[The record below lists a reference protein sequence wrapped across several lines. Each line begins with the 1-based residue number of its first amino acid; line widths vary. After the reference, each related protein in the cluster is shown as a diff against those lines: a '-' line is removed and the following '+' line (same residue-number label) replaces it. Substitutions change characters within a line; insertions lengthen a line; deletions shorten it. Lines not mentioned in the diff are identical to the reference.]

1 MLDSSYYSYETCEAS
16 AHQQKINSCTWYS
29 TKIRKKL
36 TGHVSSLNQVMNA
49 LRNNTRHDDAI
60 HTGRRLRFGVFEL
73 DLRDRELRKQGVRI
87 KLQQKPLQIL
97 ELLLQTPGEFVT
109 RPQLARHLWPESHV
123 SFKGSLNTAVNA
135 LRRVL
140 GDSPRNP
147 RFIET
152 RPGRGYRFI
161 ASVVGVGET
170 SGALRKQR
178 PVHSIAVLPFENA
191 AGDPSLD
198 CISDGMAEGLIT
210 NLSALAHLR
219 VIARSTVFRFKGRDV
234 EPRIAGERL
243 NVSAV
248 LTGRVMRRETT
259 SIIGVELVNVASG
272 CRLWGNQY
280 NCSPADVLAVGAE
293 ISTEVSKN
301 FRLLTNRPDESRL
314 TKTQGNNFE
323 AYQDYLKGRHFYNKR
338 TEEDLRRSIAY
349 FEAALRQDPRYAL
362 AYAGLAEAYNLCAFL
377 GTVAPSEA
385 RARSQEFT
393 AKALS
398 VDDEL
403 AEAHAS
409 LASARHLYEWDW
421 QGAEEEYL
429 KALELNPGY
438 AAGHHLYATLL
449 SAAGRSEDAMSQM
462 RLAQELDPLS
472 PVIDMETAWNLYM
485 ARDFK
490 GAEEHSWKAL
500 AVEPRFAAAQH
511 TLGLA
516 YEQMDMPE
524 EALVEFQNARTC
536 SGNHPATVAALG
548 HAYAN
553 AGRRSEASEVL
564 RELQQ
569 MSERRTVSP
578 YWHGVLHSGLGED
591 HLALESFAKAYQE
604 RDVWLIWLKVEPRF
618 DCLRSNPRFQ
628 EIVQGIRLRS
638 PR

>member
-1 MLDSSYYSYETCEAS
+1 
-16 AHQQKINSCTWYS
+16 
-29 TKIRKKL
+29 
-36 TGHVSSLNQVMNA
+36 MNA

-60 HTGRRLRFGVFEL
+60 QTGRRLRFGVFEL
-73 DLRDRELRKQGVRI
+73 DLQDRELSKNGVRI

-123 SFKGSLNTAVNA
+123 SFNGSLNTAVNA
-135 LRRVL
+135 LRQVL

-152 RPGRGYRFI
+152 RPGCGYRFI
-161 ASVVGVGET
+161 ASVVGAGGT
-170 SGALRKQR
+170 SGAPHSQS
-178 PVHSIAVLPFENA
+178 PVHSIAVLPFENI

-210 NLSALAHLR
+210 SLSALAHLR
-219 VIARSTVFRFKGRDV
+219 VIARSTVFRFKGQDI

-259 SIIGVELVNVASG
+259 SIIGVELVDVGSG

-280 NCSPADVLAVGAE
+280 DCSPADLSAVGAE
-293 ISTEVSKN
+293 ISTEVSKSLR
-301 FRLLTNRPDESRL
+301 FLTDGPQQSRL
-314 TKTQGNNFE
+314 TKTQRNNFE
-323 AYQDYLKGRHFYNKR
+323 AYQDYLKGRHFYNKMN
-338 TEEDLRRSIAY
+338 EEDLRKSIAY

-362 AYAGLAEAYNLCAFL
+362 AYAGLADAYNLCAFL
-377 GTVAPSEA
+377 GTVPASEA
-385 RARSQEFT
+385 RARSEEFT

-398 VDDEL
+398 VDDGL

-409 LASARHLYEWDW
+409 LASVRHLYEWDW

-429 KALELNPGY
+429 KALDLNPSY
-438 AAGHHLYATLL
+438 AAGHHRYAALL

-472 PVIDMETAWNLYM
+472 PVIDMEMAWNLYM
-485 ARDFK
+485 ARDFQ
-490 GAEEHSWKAL
+490 GAEERSWKAL

-516 YEQMDMPE
+516 YEQMEMRE
-524 EALVEFQNARTC
+524 EALVEFRNARTC
-536 SGNHPATVAALG
+536 SGDHPATVAALG

-553 AGRRSEASEVL
+553 AGRRSEASEIL

-578 YWHGVLHSGLGED
+578 YWHGILHSGLGED
-591 HLALESFAKAYQE
+591 HLALESLAKAYQE

-618 DCLRSNPRFQ
+618 DRLRSNPRFQ
-628 EIVQGIRLRS
+628 ELVRGVGLLPLRGQGTGQA
-638 PR
+638 